1 MNSMDERVFTSL
13 PALNRLQHKAR
24 GFSFL
29 PRQPIHSLLAG
40 KHASKLRGRG
50 LNFEELRGYLPGD
63 DIRTMDWKA
72 TLRTRK
78 PIVRA
83 YSEERD
89 RPAYIVVDQRS
100 SMFFGSQF
108 KMKSVIAAELAAV
121 SAWRSLDQ
129 GDRVGAVIFNDEGFI
144 EIKPHR
150 SRKTVQQILGEIVRQ
165 NHALKSHPT
174 SQPNPDVLN
183 RVLEHVSRVA
193 HHDGLICVITDML
206 GANAE
211 SRKLMTKLAQHNDV
225 IVGFVYDPLEEELPQ
240 SGRLVFSKGDS
251 QLEVDTSD
259 RKLRQR
265 YATVFEDRLSQA
277 RKILIQRAVP
287 LVSISTADDPVKQI
301 QSQLG
306 YARSNRRAS

>member
-1 MNSMDERVFTSL
+1 MDTLDERVFTSL
-13 PALNRLQHKAR
+13 QALNRLQYKSR

-89 RPAYIVVDQRS
+89 RPAYIVVDQRR

-121 SAWRSLDQ
+121 CAWRSLDQ
-129 GDRVGAVIFNDEGFI
+129 GDRVGAIIFNDEGFI
-144 EIKPHR
+144 EIKPNR

-165 NHALKSHPT
+165 NHALKSHTTSPT
-174 SQPNPDVLN
+174 NSQILN

-206 GANAE
+206 GADAE
-211 SRKLMTKLAQHNDV
+211 SRRLMTKLARHNDV
-225 IVGFVYDPLEEELPQ
+225 IVGFVYDPLEEELPE
-240 SGRLVFSKGDS
+240 SGKMVFSKGDS
-251 QLEVDTSD
+251 QLQVDTSD
-259 RKLRQR
+259 RQLREG
-265 YATVFEDRLSQA
+265 YATAFVDRLAKA

-306 YARSNRRAS
+306 YARSDRSAT